1 VKRALLLA
9 VGLSL
14 FGACNA
20 KQVITAAPPPL
31 RPEAEPTA
39 AKPTAAK
46 DCDPIDDSKA
56 PAAFRFEQRSINE
69 AGHMADDGVS
79 LLADGTNTANPA
91 KTREDAMTR
100 AVTQLI
106 GALAAD
112 PYNVKATYALASVYA
127 RIQRPQCSI
136 NLLTRLIQMRSH
148 RSKQG
153 EVEAALDH
161 LLGRKQALDPAFA
174 ELHTDAR
181 FRKLIQTM
189 CAESSDPSCTG
200 GH

>member
-1 VKRALLLA
+1 MKRAIVLVLL
-9 VGLSL
+9 V
-14 FGACNA
+14 ACNA

-31 RPEAEPTA
+31 RPEPEPTA

-46 DCDPIDDSKA
+46 DCDPIEESKA
-56 PAAFRFEQRSINE
+56 PPAWQFGQRSINE
-69 AGHMADDGVS
+69 AGHMADDGVAM
-79 LLADGTNTANPA
+79 LADGTNSANPT
-91 KTREDAMTR
+91 KTREDAMSR

-112 PYNVKATYALASVYA
+112 PYNVKASYALASAYA
-127 RIQRPQCSI
+127 RIQRPQCAI

-181 FRKLIQTM
+181 FRKLITTM